1 MHTGPNIERDGLVLG
16 YDTGYGIADN
26 NTPTRFYP
34 GEPTTNLSD
43 GGTFTS
49 MSSYGG
55 LNLTRVIEPLS
66 TLGYACEME
75 ITNSDIATAARSRF
89 GSATNIPTS
98 GNTFI
103 SIYVKTVGEP
113 TSNIIPR
120 AYTGA
125 TWATLA
131 PLDGGSPFL
140 TSKYRR
146 FGVFTTMGTGSGGP
160 NPGFSMTYG
169 NSNRQEGQKTRW
181 HSPQITTKTQ
191 ATPYVVGTRSSTQSL
206 IDLTKT
212 TNIDVSN
219 ISFDSTGQPTFD
231 GTDDSIVLTNP
242 GVDNTTGFSIE
253 LIINPTSFSTN
264 PMLIVPLSGGVDHWV
279 RLGSNGIVS
288 LRMIIAADSTTQ
300 DFSTTTPLTTNSNH
314 HITLTFKQ
322 SEGGK
327 AYYNG
332 SLESS
337 ASANFTALD
346 WTGTWRVGQRGNN
359 TFFYQGELPVLK
371 VYNRALSANEI
382 QQNYNAYKSRFNI

>member
-1 MHTGPNIERDGLVLG
+1 MHTGPNIERDGLVFG
-16 YDTGYGIADN
+16 YDTGYGSADN
-26 NTPTRFYP
+26 TTSTRFYP
-34 GEPTTNLSD
+34 GENTTNVVTNRLPTTGWNIANSQGSSITRTFLTENGIPFMRFSNVTNGSD
-43 GGTFTS
+43 YPRVTDSTFYNSTTVTGTFSTS
-49 MSSYGG
+49 LEVRGTVGASLRFRIYENG
-55 LNLTRVIEPLS
+55 S
-66 TLGYACEME
+66 TK
-75 ITNSDIATAARSRF
+75 ITNTVTLTSDWVRYTFDNQTTSFNLNQPYFNPAT
-89 GSATNIPTS
+89 
-98 GNTFI
+98 
-103 SIYVKTVGEP
+103 
-113 TSNIIPR
+113 
-120 AYTGA
+120 TGA
-125 TWATLA
+125 TYDIRNIQIESKSHTT
-131 PLDGGSPFL
+131 PF
-140 TSKYRR
+140 
-146 FGVFTTMGTGSGGP
+146 VD
-160 NPGFSMTYG
+160 
-169 NSNRQEGQKTRW
+169 
-181 HSPQITTKTQ
+181 
-191 ATPYVVGTRSSTQSL
+191 GTRSDTESL

-219 ISFDSTGQPTFD
+219 VSFDSTGQPTFD

-253 LIINPTSFSTN
+253 LIINPTSFSTS
-264 PMLIVPLSGGVDHWV
+264 PMLIVPLSGGIDHWV

-300 DFSTTTPLTTNSNH
+300 DFSTTTPLTTNTNH

-371 VYNRALSANEI
+371 VYNRVLSADEV
-382 QQNYNAYKSRFNI
+382 QQNYNAYKNRFNI